1 MLCKLFFILV
11 PSYQFLYTIIMTSVV
26 FDLAIVILIAAAFG
40 VIARMFKQPTI
51 LAYLATGICI
61 AAVGMFAVGSNET
74 FTAFSELG
82 VMLLLFMVGL
92 EINYT
97 SLRLV
102 GVQSLI
108 LGLGQIAF
116 TFGVGYILTSW
127 LGFSSLASAYIAI
140 ALTFSS
146 TIVVVKLLSDRKE
159 MNSLYGKLAL
169 GILLVQDVIAILLLV
184 ILSGIGRGAEFSFWN
199 LILVLVEAIAL
210 FVGMLILGRRVFP
223 IIFDKVARSNELL
236 FLVSMAWVFL
246 VAAFVSKIGF
256 SVEIAGF
263 LAGLALANS
272 SEHHEI
278 ASRVKPLR
286 DFFLIVFFVVLGASI
301 SFANFSAVVI
311 PVLILSLFVL
321 IGNPLI
327 VMIIMGFMGYRKRTS
342 FMTGVSI
349 AQVSEF
355 SMVLVAI
362 GFKLGHIGND
372 AVTTVTVTGVIT
384 IMLSTYLIQYGD
396 RLFKMI
402 KPGLKFFERKKSIEG
417 SMDVGE
423 EGKPIVLVGYH
434 RMGESIAT
442 GLPKDKL
449 LVVEF
454 DPEVLKKLKRT
465 GYHVLFGDITDSEIF
480 DAAKV
485 EEAKLVISTSPD
497 FEDNMHLIHLLKNH
511 KLPSSPKV
519 VVRAETEHEMLH
531 LYRAGADYVLVPHFT
546 AGQYF
551 GKTVAID
558 PDMKILSQLK
568 ARDLELVRGISGK

>member
-1 MLCKLFFILV
+1 
-11 PSYQFLYTIIMTSVV
+11 MTSVV
-26 FDLAIVILIAAAFG
+26 FDLAIVILIAAVFG
-40 VIARMFKQPTI
+40 VIARIFKQPTI
-51 LAYLATGICI
+51 LAYLATGILI
-61 AAVGMFAVGSNET
+61 AAVGMLAVGANET

-82 VMLLLFMVGL
+82 IMLLLFMVGL

-116 TFGVGYILTSW
+116 TFGIGYFLTSL
-127 LGFSSLASAYIAI
+127 LGFSSLTSAYIAI

-146 TIVVVKLLSDRKE
+146 TIVVVKLLSDKKE

-169 GILLVQDVIAILLLV
+169 GVLLVQDIIAILLLV
-184 ILSGIGRGAEFSFWN
+184 VLAGIGKGAEFSVWN
-199 LILVLVEAIAL
+199 LLLVLLEAIVL
-210 FVGMLILGRRVFP
+210 FVVMLLLGRRVVP
-223 IIFDKVARSNELL
+223 IVFEKVARSNELL

-263 LAGLALANS
+263 LAGIALANS

-278 ASRVKPLR
+278 SARVKPLR

-301 SFANFSAVVI
+301 SFANFSAVAVPVI
-311 PVLILSLFVL
+311 ILSLFVL

-327 VMIIMGFMGYRKRTS
+327 VIVLMGIMGYRKRTS
-342 FMTGVSI
+342 FMTGITI

-355 SMVLVAI
+355 SLVLVAI
-362 GFKLGHIGND
+362 GFKLGHIQSD
-372 AVTTVTVTGVIT
+372 AVTTLTTVGVIT
-384 IMLSTYLIQYGD
+384 IVSSTYLIQYGD
-396 RLFKMI
+396 HLYKFLKS
-402 KPGLKFFERKKSIEG
+402 GLRFFERKNNIEG
-417 SMDVGE
+417 SMDVGIE
-423 EGKPIVLVGYH
+423 ARQIVLIGYH

-454 DPEVLKKLKRT
+454 DPEVIKKLKRM
-465 GYHVLFGDITDSEIF
+465 GYQVLFGDITDQEIF
-480 DAAKV
+480 EAAKV
-485 EEAKLVISTSPD
+485 EESKLVISTSPD
-497 FEDNMHLIHLLKNH
+497 FEDNMHLIHILKTH
-511 KLPSSPKV
+511 KLSHPPKV
-519 VVRAETEHEMLH
+519 VVRAETEHEMVH
-531 LYRAGADYVLVPHFT
+531 LYRAGADYVLAPHFT

-558 PDMKILSQLK
+558 PEMKILSQLK
-568 ARDLELVRGISGK
+568 ARDLDLLKSISGR

>member
-1 MLCKLFFILV
+1 
-11 PSYQFLYTIIMTSVV
+11 MTSVV
-26 FDLAIVILIAAAFG
+26 FDLAIVILIAAVFG

-61 AAVGMFAVGSNET
+61 AAVGMLAVGANET

-102 GVQSLI
+102 GIQSLI
-108 LGLGQIAF
+108 LGLGQIVF
-116 TFGVGYILTSW
+116 TFGIGYVLTSW
-127 LGFSSLASAYIAI
+127 LGFSTIASAYIAI

-146 TIVVVKLLSDRKE
+146 TIVVVKLLSDKKE

-169 GILLVQDVIAILLLV
+169 GILLVQDMVAILLLV
-184 ILSGIGRGAEFSFWN
+184 VLAGIGRGIEFSFWN
-199 LILVLVEAIAL
+199 VALVLLEAVVL
-210 FVGMLILGRRVFP
+210 FFVMLLLGRRALPV
-223 IIFDKVARSNELL
+223 IFDKVARSNELL

-263 LAGLALANS
+263 LAGIALANS

-278 ASRVKPLR
+278 AARVKPLR

-301 SFANFSAVVI
+301 SFTNFTVVAI
-311 PVLILSLFVL
+311 PVIILSLFVL

-327 VMIIMGFMGYRKRTS
+327 VIILMGIMGYRKRTS
-342 FMTGVSI
+342 FLTGVSI

-355 SMVLVAI
+355 SLVLIAM
-362 GFKLGHIGND
+362 GFKLGHIQGD
-372 AVTTVTVTGVIT
+372 AVTTLTIVGVVTI
-384 IMLSTYLIQYGD
+384 ISSTYLIQYGD
-396 RLFKMI
+396 HIYKFLK
-402 KPGLKFFERKKSIEG
+402 KGLRFFERKNNIEG
-417 SMDVGE
+417 SMDVG
-423 EGKPIVLVGYH
+423 GDAKPIILIGYH

-465 GYHVLFGDITDSEIF
+465 GYQVLFGDITDQEIF

-497 FEDNMHLIHLLKNH
+497 FEDNMHLIHLLRNH
-511 KLPSSPKV
+511 KLSHSPKV
-519 VVRAETEHEMLH
+519 VVRAEIEHEMLL
-531 LYRAGADYVLVPHFT
+531 LYHAGADYVLVPHFT

-558 PDMKILSQLK
+558 SDMKILSQLK
-568 ARDLELVRGISGK
+568 ARDLELVKGISGR

>member
-1 MLCKLFFILV
+1 
-11 PSYQFLYTIIMTSVV
+11 MTSVV
-26 FDLAIVILIAAAFG
+26 FDLAIVILIAAVFG
-40 VIARMFKQPTI
+40 VIARIFKQPTI

-61 AAVGMFAVGSNET
+61 AAVGMLAVGANET

-102 GVQSLI
+102 GIQSLI
-108 LGLGQIAF
+108 LGLGQILF
-116 TFGVGYILTSW
+116 TFGIGYVLTLW
-127 LGFSSLASAYIAI
+127 LGFSTIASAYIAI

-146 TIVVVKLLSDRKE
+146 TIVVVKLLSDKKE
-159 MNSLYGKLAL
+159 MNSLYGKLAV
-169 GILLVQDVIAILLLV
+169 GILLVQDIVAILLLV
-184 ILSGIGRGAEFSFWN
+184 VLAGVGKGVEFSVWN
-199 LILVLVEAIAL
+199 LLLVLVEAVML
-210 FVGMLILGRRVFP
+210 FAGMLLLGRRVLP

-301 SFANFSAVVI
+301 SFTNFAAVAI

-327 VMIIMGFMGYRKRTS
+327 VIVLMGLMGYRKRTS
-342 FMTGVSI
+342 FLTGVSI

-355 SMVLVAI
+355 SLVLIAM
-362 GFKLGHIGND
+362 GFKLGHIQGD
-372 AVTTVTVTGVIT
+372 AVTTLTIVGVVTIT
-384 IMLSTYLIQYGD
+384 LSTYLIQYSD
-396 RLFKMI
+396 QIYKSLRSWLI
-402 KPGLKFFERKKSIEG
+402 FFERKISIEG
-417 SMDVGE
+417 SVDMGVE
-423 EGKPIVLVGYH
+423 AKPIVLVGYH
-434 RMGESIAT
+434 RMGESIAI
-442 GLPKDKL
+442 GLPKEKL

-465 GYHVLFGDITDSEIF
+465 GYQVLFGDITDQEIF

-497 FEDNMHLIHLLKNH
+497 FEDNLHLIHLLKNH
-511 KLPSSPKV
+511 KLSHPPKV
-519 VVRAETEHEMLH
+519 VVRAETEFEMLH

-558 PDMKILSQLK
+558 SDMKILSQLK
-568 ARDLELVRGISGK
+568 ARDLELVKGISGR

>member
-1 MLCKLFFILV
+1 
-11 PSYQFLYTIIMTSVV
+11 MTSVV
-26 FDLAIVILIAAAFG
+26 FDLAIVVLIAAVFG

-51 LAYLATGICI
+51 LAYLATGIAI
-61 AAVGMFAVGSNET
+61 AAVGMLAVGANET

-102 GVQSLI
+102 GIQSLI
-108 LGLGQIAF
+108 LGLGQIVF
-116 TFGVGYILTSW
+116 TFGIGYLLTSL
-127 LGFSSLASAYIAI
+127 LGFSSLASIYIAI

-169 GILLVQDVIAILLLV
+169 GILLVQDMVAILLLV
-184 ILSGIGRGAEFSFWN
+184 ILAGIGNGTEFSFWN
-199 LILVLVEAIAL
+199 LSLVVVEAVAL
-210 FVGMLILGRRVFP
+210 FIVMLILGRKVLPIVFER
-223 IIFDKVARSNELL
+223 VARSNELL

-263 LAGLALANS
+263 LAGIALANS

-278 ASRVKPLR
+278 AARVKPLR

-301 SFANFSAVVI
+301 SFTNFSAVAM

-327 VMIIMGFMGYRKRTS
+327 VMVLMGLMGYRKRTS
-342 FMTGVSI
+342 FMTGISI

-355 SMVLVAI
+355 SLVLVAI
-362 GFKLGHIGND
+362 GFKLGHIQSD
-372 AVTTVTVTGVIT
+372 AVTTLTTVGVTT
-384 IMLSTYLIQYGD
+384 IVLSTYLIQYSGQIYKS
-396 RLFKMI
+396 LKS
-402 KPGLKFFERKKSIEG
+402 GLVFFERKKSVEG
-417 SMDVGE
+417 SMDVGAE
-423 EGKPIVLVGYH
+423 AKPIVLIGFH

-454 DPEVLKKLKRT
+454 DPEVLKRLKHS
-465 GYHVLFGDITDSEIF
+465 GYQVLFGDITDSEIF
-480 DAAKV
+480 DAARV

-497 FEDNMHLIHLLKNH
+497 FEDNMHLIHLLKNR
-511 KLPSSPKV
+511 KLSHPPKV

-531 LYRAGADYVLVPHFT
+531 LYHAGADYVLVPHFT

-551 GKTVAID
+551 GKTIAID
-558 PDMKILSQLK
+558 PEMKILSQLK
-568 ARDLELVRGISGK
+568 TRDLDLVKNIGRAS

>member
-1 MLCKLFFILV
+1 
-11 PSYQFLYTIIMTSVV
+11 MTSVV

-40 VIARMFKQPTI
+40 VISRMFKQPTI

-61 AAVGMFAVGSNET
+61 ASVGMFAVGANET

-108 LGLGQIAF
+108 LGLGQIIF
-116 TFGVGYILTSW
+116 TFGIGYFLVSW
-127 LGFSSLASAYIAI
+127 LGFSSLTSAYIAI

-169 GILLVQDVIAILLLV
+169 GILLVQDIIAILILV
-184 ILSGIGRGAEFSFWN
+184 VLAGIGRGGEFSVWN
-199 LILVLVEAIAL
+199 LTLVFIESIGL
-210 FVGMLILGRRVFP
+210 FLIMLLLGRRVLP
-223 IIFDKVARSNELL
+223 VVFDKVARSNELL

-246 VAAFVSKIGF
+246 VAALVSKIGF

-263 LAGLALANS
+263 LAGIALANS

-301 SFANFSAVVI
+301 SFSNFASVII
-311 PVLILSLFVL
+311 PVVVLSLFVL

-327 VMIIMGFMGYRKRTS
+327 VMAIMGVMGYRKRTS
-342 FMTGVSI
+342 FMTGIAI

-355 SMVLVAI
+355 SLVLVSI
-362 GFKLGHIGND
+362 GSKLGHIGGG
-372 AVTTVTVTGVIT
+372 AVTTVTAVCVIT
-384 IMLSTYLIQYGD
+384 MIASTYLIQYGD
-396 RLFKMI
+396 QIYKLI
-402 KPGLKFFERKKSIEG
+402 KPGLEIFERNKSVEG
-417 SMDVGE
+417 SMDVGAE
-423 EGKPIVLVGYH
+423 AKPIVLVGFH

-465 GYHVLFGDITDSEIF
+465 GYQVLFGDIIDSEIF
-480 DAAKV
+480 EASKV
-485 EEAKLVISTSPD
+485 QDAKLVISTSPD
-497 FEDNMHLIHLLKNH
+497 FEDNMHLLHLLKSH
-511 KLPSSPKV
+511 KLPHAPKV

-531 LYRAGADYVLVPHFT
+531 LYHAGADYVLVPHYT

-551 GKTVAID
+551 GKTIAID
-558 PDMKILSQLK
+558 PDMKILAQLK
-568 ARDLELVRGISGK
+568 ARDLDLVKSIS

>member
-1 MLCKLFFILV
+1 
-11 PSYQFLYTIIMTSVV
+11 MTSVV
-26 FDLAIVILIAAAFG
+26 FDLAIVILIAAMFG
-40 VIARMFKQPTI
+40 VIAKIFKQPTI

-61 AAVGMFAVGSNET
+61 AAVGMLAVGANET

-82 VMLLLFMVGL
+82 IMLLLFMVGL

-108 LGLGQIAF
+108 LGLGQIVF
-116 TFGVGYILTSW
+116 TFGIGYFLTLW
-127 LGFSSLASAYIAI
+127 LGFSSIASAYIAI

-159 MNSLYGKLAL
+159 MNSLYGKLAV
-169 GILLVQDVIAILLLV
+169 GILLVQDIVAILLLV
-184 ILSGIGRGAEFSFWN
+184 VLAGAGRGIEFSIWN
-199 LILVLVEAIAL
+199 LALVLIEAIIL
-210 FVGMLILGRRVFP
+210 FVVMLLLGRRVLPFV
-223 IIFDKVARSNELL
+223 FDKIARSNELL

-246 VAAFVSKIGF
+246 VAALVSKIGF

-278 ASRVKPLR
+278 AARVKPLR

-301 SFANFSAVVI
+301 SFANFTAVAI
-311 PVLILSLFVL
+311 PVVVLSLFVL

-327 VMIIMGFMGYRKRTS
+327 VMILMGIMGYRKRTS
-342 FMTGVSI
+342 FMTGVTI

-355 SMVLVAI
+355 SLVLVAM
-362 GFKLGHIGND
+362 GFKMGHIQND
-372 AVTTVTVTGVIT
+372 AVTTLTTVGVIT
-384 IMLSTYLIQYGD
+384 IISSTYLIQYGD
-396 RLFKMI
+396 YLYKFLKS
-402 KPGLKFFERKKSIEG
+402 GLKYFERKNNVEG
-417 SMDVGE
+417 SMDMGTE
-423 EGKPIVLVGYH
+423 AKQIILIGYH

-454 DPEVLKKLKRT
+454 DPEVIKKLKRT
-465 GYHVLFGDITDSEIF
+465 GHQVLFGDITDQEIF

-497 FEDNMHLIHLLKNH
+497 FEDNMHLIHLLKSH
-511 KLPSSPKV
+511 KLSHPPKV

-558 PDMKILSQLK
+558 PEMKILSQLK
-568 ARDLELVRGISGK
+568 TRDLELVRNISR

>member
-1 MLCKLFFILV
+1 
-11 PSYQFLYTIIMTSVV
+11 MTSVV
-26 FDLAIVILIAAAFG
+26 FDLAIVVLIAAAFG

-51 LAYLATGICI
+51 LAYLATGIAI
-61 AAVGMFAVGSNET
+61 AAVGMLAVGANET

-102 GVQSLI
+102 GIQSLI
-108 LGLGQIAF
+108 LGLGQIVF
-116 TFGVGYILTSW
+116 TFGIGYVLTSL
-127 LGFSSLASAYIAI
+127 LGFSQLSAIYIAI

-169 GILLVQDVIAILLLV
+169 GILLVQDMVVI
-184 ILSGIGRGAEFSFWN
+184 
-199 LILVLVEAIAL
+199 LILVVLAGMGDGTEFSIWNLFLVVIEAVAL
-210 FVGMLILGRRVFP
+210 FVAMLLLGRKVLP
-223 IIFDKVARSNELL
+223 IIFERVARSNELL

-246 VAAFVSKIGF
+246 IAAFVSKIGF

-263 LAGLALANS
+263 LAGIALANS

-278 ASRVKPLR
+278 AARVKPLR
-286 DFFLIVFFVVLGASI
+286 DFFLILFFVVLGASI
-301 SFANFSAVVI
+301 SFTNFISVI
-311 PVLILSLFVL
+311 VPVLILSLFVL

-327 VMIIMGFMGYRKRTS
+327 VMALMGLMGYRKRTG
-342 FMTGVSI
+342 FMTGISI

-355 SMVLVAI
+355 SLVLIAI
-362 GFKLGHIGND
+362 GFKLGHIQEN
-372 AVTTVTVTGVIT
+372 AVITLTAVGVIT
-384 IMLSTYLIQYGD
+384 IVLSTYLIQYSNQIYKS
-396 RLFKMI
+396 LKS
-402 KPGLKFFERKKSIEG
+402 GLNLFERKKSIEG
-417 SMDVGE
+417 SMDMGM

-454 DPEVLKKLKRT
+454 DPEVIKKLKRM
-465 GYHVLFGDITDSEIF
+465 GYQVLFGDITDSEIF

-497 FEDNMHLIHLLKNH
+497 FEDNMHLIHLLKNRRLSH
-511 KLPSSPKV
+511 PPKV
-519 VVRAETEHEMLH
+519 VVRAETDHEMLH
-531 LYRAGADYVLVPHFT
+531 LYHAGADYVLVPHFT

-551 GKTVAID
+551 GKTIAID
-558 PDMKILSQLK
+558 PEMKVLSQLK

>member
-1 MLCKLFFILV
+1 
-11 PSYQFLYTIIMTSVV
+11 MTSVV
-26 FDLAIVILIAAAFG
+26 FDLAIVILIAAVFG
-40 VIARMFKQPTI
+40 VIARIFKQPTI
-51 LAYLATGICI
+51 LAYLATGILI
-61 AAVGMFAVGSNET
+61 AAVGMLAVGANET

-82 VMLLLFMVGL
+82 IMLLLFMVGL

-108 LGLGQIAF
+108 LGLGQIVF
-116 TFGVGYILTSW
+116 TFGIGYFLTSL
-127 LGFSSLASAYIAI
+127 LGFSSLTSAYIAI

-146 TIVVVKLLSDRKE
+146 TIVVVKLLSDKRE

-169 GILLVQDVIAILLLV
+169 GVLLVQDIIAILLLV
-184 ILSGIGRGAEFSFWN
+184 VLAGIGKGTEFSVWN
-199 LILVLVEAIAL
+199 LLLVLLEAVVL
-210 FVGMLILGRRVFP
+210 FVVMLLLGRRVVP
-223 IIFDKVARSNELL
+223 IVFEKVARSNELL

-263 LAGLALANS
+263 LAGIALANS

-278 ASRVKPLR
+278 SARVKPLR

-301 SFANFSAVVI
+301 SFSNFGAVAFPVI
-311 PVLILSLFVL
+311 ILSLFVL

-327 VMIIMGFMGYRKRTS
+327 VMVLMGIMGYRKRTS
-342 FMTGVSI
+342 FMTGITI

-355 SMVLVAI
+355 SLVLVAI
-362 GFKLGHIGND
+362 GFKLGHIQSD
-372 AVTTVTVTGVIT
+372 AVTTLTTVGVIT
-384 IMLSTYLIQYGD
+384 IVSSTYLIQYGD
-396 RLFKMI
+396 HLYKFLKS
-402 KPGLKFFERKKSIEG
+402 GLKFFERKNNIEG
-417 SMDVGE
+417 SMDVGLE
-423 EGKPIVLVGYH
+423 AKPIVLIGYH

-454 DPEVLKKLKRT
+454 DPEVLKKLKRS
-465 GYHVLFGDITDSEIF
+465 GYQVLFGDITDQEIF
-480 DAAKV
+480 EAAHV
-485 EEAKLVISTSPD
+485 EESKLVISTSPD
-497 FEDNMHLIHLLKNH
+497 FEDNMHLIHILKTH
-511 KLPSSPKV
+511 KLSHPPKV
-519 VVRAETEHEMLH
+519 VVRAETEHEMVH
-531 LYRAGADYVLVPHFT
+531 LYRAGADYVLAPHFT

-568 ARDLELVRGISGK
+568 ARDLDLLKSISGK

>member
-1 MLCKLFFILV
+1 
-11 PSYQFLYTIIMTSVV
+11 MTSVV
-26 FDLAIVILIAAAFG
+26 FDLAIVVLIAAAFG

-51 LAYLATGICI
+51 LAYLATGIAI
-61 AAVGMFAVGSNET
+61 AAVGMLAVGANET

-102 GVQSLI
+102 GIQSLI
-108 LGLGQIAF
+108 LGLGQIVF
-116 TFGVGYILTSW
+116 TFGIGYVLTSL
-127 LGFSSLASAYIAI
+127 LGFSQLSAIYIAI

-169 GILLVQDVIAILLLV
+169 GILLVQDMVVI
-184 ILSGIGRGAEFSFWN
+184 
-199 LILVLVEAIAL
+199 LILVVLAGMGDGTEFSIWNLFLVVIEAVAL
-210 FVGMLILGRRVFP
+210 FVAMLLLGRKVLP
-223 IIFDKVARSNELL
+223 IIFERVARSNELL

-246 VAAFVSKIGF
+246 IAAFVSKIGF

-263 LAGLALANS
+263 LAGIALANS

-278 ASRVKPLR
+278 AARVKPLR
-286 DFFLIVFFVVLGASI
+286 DFFLILFFVVLGASI
-301 SFANFSAVVI
+301 SFTNFVVVAV
-311 PVLILSLFVL
+311 PVFVLSLFVL

-327 VMIIMGFMGYRKRTS
+327 VMILMGLMGYRKRTG
-342 FMTGVSI
+342 FMTGISI

-355 SMVLVAI
+355 SLVLIAI
-362 GFKLGHIGND
+362 GFKLGHIQEN
-372 AVTTVTVTGVIT
+372 AVITLTAVGVIT
-384 IMLSTYLIQYGD
+384 IVLSTYLIQYGNQIYKS
-396 RLFKMI
+396 LKS
-402 KPGLKFFERKKSIEG
+402 GLNLFERKKSIEG
-417 SMDVGE
+417 SMDMGM

-454 DPEVLKKLKRT
+454 DPEVIKKLKRM
-465 GYHVLFGDITDSEIF
+465 GYQVLFGDITDSEIF

-497 FEDNMHLIHLLKNH
+497 FEDNMHLIHLLKNRRLSH
-511 KLPSSPKV
+511 PPKV
-519 VVRAETEHEMLH
+519 VVRAETDHEMLH
-531 LYRAGADYVLVPHFT
+531 LYHAGADYVLVPHFT

-551 GKTVAID
+551 GKTIAID
-558 PDMKILSQLK
+558 PEMKVLSQLK